1 MTRRAFLQ
9 VAGGLVLATVT
20 EIRLPHPS
28 ARAITRVSWVER
40 GVFPG
45 TGTYTSPPFTT
56 PTPFNSIE
64 VSWKASV
71 PPGGNLALAVRASP
85 DGQRWSDWIFLRPDP
100 HVDPLPSDGRLHA
113 APVLLEPS
121 TIVQY
126 RVQLE
131 PGLDGSPVQ
140 LEEVELGC
148 VDTRSQ
154 DLRFL
159 AETPLI
165 DGWII
170 PRAGWGAD
178 ESLRFA
184 SNGREIWP
192 PSYAPVE
199 KVVIHH
205 TVTQNNPPDPAA
217 SVRAI
222 YAYHA
227 ITQGWGDIGY
237 NFLVD
242 WQGNVYEGRFGGPNV
257 VGAHT
262 AGYNTGTL
270 GIAVLGDFEST
281 APPQA
286 AIDSLIRLIR
296 ERAPQ
301 IDPGGISYFR
311 DLVDVPNIGA
321 HRDYNLTECPGDH
334 LYEVIPDIRGR
345 LKGTGPIVFR
355 SKPRPGLAQGE
366 LVSVTFTPAELYA
379 GTAVRVD
386 ITVRNTGEVDL
397 LTQGPPPGFTYDEN
411 QSFESA
417 GYSKIEGRFRVGV
430 DFEGNTGIP
439 NPFRWGL
446 PDRLP
451 PGQETTVTGFIRLRS
466 IRHWRFSASL
476 VQEFVR
482 YQQQGVFPQD
492 VVTLPAPTSPVPASS
507 NPNMVYFPE
516 TQHNVPR
523 IFYDYWQ
530 ANGGLERFGYPLT
543 EPFPEVSLTDGN
555 TYLTQYFERA
565 RFEHHPELA
574 GTQFEVLLGLLGSER
589 TAGRRQEPPFQP
601 VPPPSE
607 PDVDYFPETGHT
619 LRGLFRQYWWQN
631 GGLPIF
637 GYPISEEFE
646 EQSKTDGQVYVVQYF
661 ERNRFEWH
669 PEFAGTRYEVLLGHL
684 AREILIDRGWL

>member
-45 TGTYTSPPFTT
+45 SGTYTSPPFTT
-56 PTPFNSIE
+56 PNPFNSIE

-417 GYSKIEGRFRVGV
+417 GYSKIEGRFRVGI

-451 PGQETTVTGFIRLRS
+451 PGQETTVTGFIRLHS

-507 NPNMVYFPE
+507 DPNMVYFPE